1 MRPDTQ
7 SPSKHQA
14 WEQGP
19 GRDRLLEGV
28 CPCFFGHPSAPSAR
42 ASALRRGLNVT
53 TPDWRTSKK
62 GTRVRVALWLVQ
74 EVGEGNVFTKA
85 DLRDAFPGVE
95 QVDRR
100 MRDLR
105 AEGWRI
111 LTNLQDPTLA
121 SDELRFASAGSP
133 VWEAASAKTVQSTVS
148 SRQRQVAFARDGY
161 MCTIC
166 GVGGGEAYPDA
177 AHLVAVLSV
186 RRVGDDLGPEGLV
199 TVCTRCLKGDPAQ
212 VPEVSAVQASF
223 LSLSPVE
230 RALLR
235 TWIRRGQRTWS
246 SVDRIYA
253 VYRHLSPPQQAIVR
267 EYLNEAQ

>member
-1 MRPDTQ
+1 MPPDTQ
-7 SPSKHQA
+7 SPSKHPA
-14 WEQGP
+14 WEQWP
-19 GRDRLLEGV
+19 GRNRLLEGA
-28 CPCFFGHPSAPSAR
+28 CPSFFGHPSAPSAH
-42 ASALRRGLNVT
+42 ASALRQGLNVT

-74 EVGEGNVFTKA
+74 EIGEGNVFTKA

-133 VWEAASAKTVQSTVS
+133 VWEGANAKTVQSTVS

-177 AHLVAVLSV
+177 THLAAVLTV
-186 RRVGDDLGPEGLV
+186 RRVGDDIGPEGLA
-199 TVCTRCLKGDPAQ
+199 TVCTRCLKGAPAEA
-212 VPEVSAVQASF
+212 PDVSAVQEGS

-235 TWIRRGQRTWS
+235 TWIRQGRRTS
-246 SVDRIYA
+246 SNVDRIYA
-253 VYRHLSPPQQAIVR
+253 AYRQLSPPQQAIVR
-267 EYLNEAQ
+267 DYLNEAH

>member
-1 MRPDTQ
+1 MPPDTQ
-7 SPSKHQA
+7 SPSKHPA
-14 WEQGP
+14 WEPWP
-19 GRDRLLEGV
+19 GWNRLLEGA
-28 CPCFFGHPSAPSAR
+28 CPCFFGHPSDPSAR
-42 ASALRRGLNVT
+42 AAALCHGLSVT

-133 VWEAASAKTVQSTVS
+133 VWDGPSAKSVQSKVS

-166 GVGGGEAYPDA
+166 GVGGGETYPDA
-177 AHLVAVLSV
+177 AHLAAVLTV
-186 RRVGDDLGPEGLV
+186 RRVGNDLGPEGLV

-212 VPEVSAVQASF
+212 VPDVSGVQASF

-235 TWIRRGQRTWS
+235 TWIRQGRRTSS
-246 SVDRIYA
+246 SVDRVYA
-253 VYRHLSPPQQAIVR
+253 AYRHLSPPQQAIVR
-267 EYLNEAQ
+267 EYLNEAH

>member
-1 MRPDTQ
+1 MPPDKQ
-7 SPSKHQA
+7 SRSKHSA
-14 WEQGP
+14 WRPRP
-19 GRDRLLEGV
+19 GWSRLLGGAR
-28 CPCFFGHPSAPSAR
+28 PCLFGHPSTPNAR
-42 ASALRRGLNVT
+42 ASALRQGLNVT
-53 TPDWRTSKK
+53 TPDWHTSKK

-74 EVGEGNVFTKA
+74 EIGEGNVFTKA
-85 DLRDAFPGVE
+85 DLRDAFPRVE

-121 SDELRFASAGSP
+121 SDELRFTSAGSP
-133 VWEAASAKTVQSTVS
+133 VWEGPSAKTAPSAVS
-148 SRQRQVAFARDGY
+148 SRQRQLAFSRDHY

-177 AHLVAVLSV
+177 AHLAAVLTV

-199 TVCTRCLKGDPAQ
+199 TVCTRCVKGGAAH
-212 VPEVSAVQASF
+212 VPDVSAVQASF

-235 TWIRRGQRTWS
+235 TWIRQGHRTAS
-246 SVDRIYA
+246 DVDRLYA
-253 VYRHLSPPQQAIVR
+253 AYRHLSPHQQALVR
-267 EYLNEAQ
+267 EYLNKPQ